1 MQGLEKILEEIN
13 QEKLK
18 HWDPSER
25 LESDKLI
32 GWCFE
37 RCADIIRKHMAD
49 DPDGWVPVEE
59 RLPKNAKHKGAF
71 CPKYQVN
78 TKFGVTEGWYNPD
91 VESWY
96 LLMWFMTERYLEQEI
111 DFKRGDVPKIVRVPK
126 ECNIVFA
133 WREKPKP
140 YRLERSGNE
149 H

>member
-59 RLPKNAKHKGAF
+59 RLPEKNEYFVDTSNDNDFPNGYYRRFEIAYMTDTIEYIHGYYDGYK
-71 CPKYQVN
+71 
-78 TKFGVTEGWYNPD
+78 
-91 VESWY
+91 
-96 LLMWFMTERYLEQEI
+96 WFNKWHAI
-111 DFKRGDVPKIVRVPK
+111 INNVVAWKIH
-126 ECNIVFA
+126 E
-133 WREKPKP
+133 P
-140 YRLERSGNE
+140 YCLERSGNE

>member
-59 RLPKNAKHKGAF
+59 RLPEKNEYF
-71 CPKYQVN
+71 VDTSN
-78 TKFGVTEGWYNPD
+78 DN
-91 VESWY
+91 
-96 LLMWFMTERYLEQEI
+96 
-111 DFKRGDVPKIVRVPK
+111 DFPNG
-126 ECNIVFA
+126 
-133 WREKPKP
+133 
-140 YRLERSGNE
+140 Y
-149 H
+149 

>member
-59 RLPKNAKHKGAF
+59 RLPEKNEYFVDTSNDNDFPNGHYRRFEIAYMTDTIEYIHGYYDGYK
-71 CPKYQVN
+71 
-78 TKFGVTEGWYNPD
+78 
-91 VESWY
+91 
-96 LLMWFMTERYLEQEI
+96 WFNKWHAIINNVVAY
-111 DFKRGDVPKIVRVPK
+111 KIH
-126 ECNIVFA
+126 E
-133 WREKPKP
+133 P
-140 YRLERSGNE
+140 YCLERSGNE